1 LLLPSSTS
9 SSHEGT
15 QNIDN
20 HMSPI
25 VPITDVKQVEE
36 AAEEVISQN
45 DAQTSS
51 KIDFENQPQED
62 ETDADSLAA
71 TIPR

>member
-1 LLLPSSTS
+1 
-9 SSHEGT
+9 
-15 QNIDN
+15 
-20 HMSPI
+20 MSPI

-51 KIDFENQPQED
+51 EIDFENQSQED
-62 ETDADSLAA
+62 ETDAENDADSLAA